1 MLNAREDVL
10 DEALS
15 RIRQAVSAGIAP
27 VMVLLPNPLL
37 VTPFAKQLSQLFG
50 VRAPVRATTL
60 AFWAEEQPLQGRVV
74 PQLERLSLVYDAL
87 KARKW
92 FELQDRWAL
101 ARETLSL
108 VDELTHWG
116 FSLPVN
122 PEDFADHLAQ
132 AYAARQSEPL
142 QFEARFVHDLWL
154 VLNQDPLELSPAMA
168 YQQRLAALAA
178 GPKPGLCLVVAPNPL
193 TPAEQHCL
201 TALGAQTIVGPAL
214 GVRPPMG
221 SDPKREGANLGSAL
235 KVAKARTLH
244 AAWQGPEHGT
254 LALRAQ
260 IIKEQYPNSPLQQQV
275 VLKGFCSMEDEALHG
290 ANLIQGWLGEQRGA
304 VALVAQDR
312 VVARRLRAML
322 ERRGI
327 AVRDE
332 SGWTFSTTAASTVV
346 MRWLNM
352 IHQDGHYRLLQ
363 DLLHSVHLCA
373 DWPVEKRAHASMTL
387 ERLVR
392 RANWVSGFKELV
404 RIAQHARDADT
415 EGVAAALEL
424 AQRFQDEASRFS
436 HQRQRFVEWMAHLKD
451 SLNGFGILESLQQDA
466 AGVQLL
472 EILEQLTLD
481 AEHAVGHLTFS
492 EWMRALD
499 HQFEEAT
506 FMENEDDGAVRITQL
521 SMTRLRSFDAV
532 LMVGADREHLPFLKT
547 TSFFGD
553 AVRASLGLPTRQDQL
568 ALMHRDLAEL
578 LARTPTACIT
588 WRNENAGERNPLAA
602 PLQRLDVFHQL
613 AWGKSLMATP
623 ALLADAPQPHPIH
636 PSVMPA
642 PILPATRVPEAVSAS
657 GYGRLMACPYQFF
670 ADTVL
675 GLGNEDAVSET
686 VGKRDYGQWVHAT
699 LHRFHSKNAS
709 VLALGRTAAIEQL
722 LQHSRRVFEGQDS
735 PDEEWRAW
743 RLRWETRIPAVIDW
757 MLQWEGR
764 GWRYTEGEIRR
775 DVLLG
780 EHTEGQVKLKGTLD
794 RVDRRINPENGE
806 AELAILDYKLKNAR
820 AIRRADMA
828 AGEDV
833 QLSVYTL
840 LMQEPVDHAAYLTLD
855 GDTPEQVRCDD
866 PNELAL
872 KVGERLVAVIKDLRE
887 GAALP
892 AHGDENACGL
902 CRFGG
907 LCRHDHWQG
916 A

>member
-1 MLNAREDVL
+1 MLNAREVVL
-10 DEALS
+10 DEALN
-15 RIRQAVSAGIAP
+15 RVNQALRAGTAS
-27 VMVLLPNPLL
+27 VTVLLPHSLA
-37 VTPFAKQLSQLFG
+37 VTPFAKQLTQFVG
-50 VRAPVRATTL
+50 PRAPVRATTL

-74 PQLERLSLVYDAL
+74 PQLERLSLVVEAL

-101 ARETLSL
+101 ARETLNL

-116 FSLPVN
+116 FSLPVH

-178 GPKPGLCLVVAPNPL
+178 GPKPGLCLLVAPNPL
-193 TPAEQHCL
+193 TPAEQRCL
-201 TALGAQTIVGPAL
+201 AALGAQEIVRGQT
-214 GVRPPMG
+214 
-221 SDPKREGANLGSAL
+221 PKAA
-235 KVAKARTLH
+235 TLQ
-244 AAWQGPEHGT
+244 AAWQDPEYGT
-254 LALRAQ
+254 LAVRAQ
-260 IIKEQYPNSPLQQQV
+260 MIKERYPQSPLRQQV
-275 VLKGFCSMEDEALHG
+275 ILKGFGSLEEEALQG
-290 ANLIQGWLGEQRGA
+290 ANQIQTWLKEQRGT

-312 VVARRLRAML
+312 VVARRVRAML

-352 IHQDGHYRLLQ
+352 VGQDGYYRLLQ
-363 DLLHSVHLCA
+363 DLLHSAHLCA
-373 DWPVEKRAHASMTL
+373 DWPTEKRVRACATL

-404 RIAQHARDADT
+404 RVAQQARDADT

-424 AQRFQDEASRFS
+424 VQRFQHEAARFS

-451 SLNGFGILESLQQDA
+451 SLSGFGMLQSLQQDA

-472 EILEQLTLD
+472 EILEQLTVD
-481 AEHAVGHLTFS
+481 AQHATGRLSFS

-506 FMENEDDGAVRITQL
+506 FMESEDDGAVRITQL

-532 LMVGADREHLPFLKT
+532 LMVGADREHLPFIKT
-547 TSFFGD
+547 SSFFGD
-553 AVRASLGLPTRQDQL
+553 SVRASLGLPTRQDQI

-578 LARTPTACIT
+578 LTRTPMACIT
-588 WRNENAGERNPLAA
+588 WRNDNAGERNPLAA

-613 AWGKSLMATP
+613 AWGNSLIAAPLT
-623 ALLADAPQPHPIH
+623 DAPQLHPTH
-636 PSVMPA
+636 PSTMPA
-642 PILPATRVPEAVSAS
+642 PALPAARVPETISAS

-670 ADTVL
+670 ADAVL
-675 GLGNEDAVSET
+675 GLGHEDAVSET
-686 VGKRDYGQWVHAT
+686 VDKRDYGQWVHAI

-709 VLALGRTAAIEQL
+709 VQTLGRAAAIEQL
-722 LQHSRRVFEGQDS
+722 LQHTRRVFEEQDS
-735 PDEEWRAW
+735 HDEEWRAW

-757 MLQWEGR
+757 MLRWEEQ
-764 GWRYTEGEIRR
+764 GWHYAEGETKR

-780 EHTEGQVKLKGTLD
+780 EHTSGQIKLKGTLD
-794 RVDRRINPENGE
+794 RVDRRTNPESGE
-806 AELAILDYKLKNAR
+806 SELAILDYKLKNTR

-833 QLSVYTL
+833 QLPVYTL
-840 LMQEPVDHAAYLTLD
+840 LMQESVDYAAYLTLD
-855 GDTPEQVRCDD
+855 GDTPEQVRCDN

-872 KVGERLVAVIKDLRE
+872 KVGERLVAVMKALRE
-887 GAALP
+887 GATLP
-892 AHGDENACGL
+892 AHGDDDACRL
-902 CRFGG
+902 CHFGG

-916 A
+916 G

>member
-1 MLNAREDVL
+1 MVNAREDVL
-10 DEALS
+10 DEALN
-15 RIRQAVSAGIAP
+15 RVHQALKAGTP
-27 VMVLLPNPLL
+27 SVMVLLPHSLA
-37 VTPFAKQLSQLFG
+37 VTPFAKQLTQLMG
-50 VRAPVRATTL
+50 PRAPVRATTL

-74 PQLERLSLVYDAL
+74 PQLERLSLVVEAL

-116 FSLPVN
+116 FTLPAN
-122 PEDFADHLAQ
+122 PKDFADRLAE

-142 QFEARFVHDLWL
+142 QFEARFVHDLWW

-193 TPAEQHCL
+193 TPAEQRCL
-201 TALGAQTIVGPAL
+201 TALGAHDVRGQTPP
-214 GVRPPMG
+214 GVSPPWG
-221 SDPKREGANLGSAL
+221 SDPWGGLTP
-235 KVAKARTLH
+235 KAATLQ
-244 AAWQGPEHGT
+244 AAWQGPEYGT
-254 LALRAQ
+254 LAVRAQ
-260 IIKEQYPNSPLQQQV
+260 MIKEYHPQSPLQQQV
-275 VLKGFCSMEDEALHG
+275 ILKGFGSLEEEALQG
-290 ANLIQGWLGEQRGA
+290 ANQIQTWLDEQRGT

-312 VVARRLRAML
+312 VVARRVRAML

-352 IHQDGHYRLLQ
+352 VSQDGHYRLLQ
-363 DLLHSVHLCA
+363 DLLHSTHLCA
-373 DWPVEKRAHASMTL
+373 DWSAEKRARACATL

-392 RANWVSGFKELV
+392 RTNWVSGFKELV
-404 RIAQHARDADT
+404 RVTQQARDVDT
-415 EGVAAALEL
+415 QGVAAALEL
-424 AQRFQDEASRFS
+424 AQRFHDEAARFPR
-436 HQRQRFVEWMAHLKD
+436 QRQRFVEWMTHLKD
-451 SLNGFGILESLQQDA
+451 SLSGFGMLQSLQQDA

-472 EILEQLTLD
+472 EILEQLTMD
-481 AEHAVGHLTFS
+481 AQHAAGRLSFS
-492 EWMRALD
+492 EWMHALD

-506 FMENEDDGAVRITQL
+506 FMESEDDGAVRITQL

-547 TSFFGD
+547 SSFFGD
-553 AVRASLGLPTRQDQL
+553 SVRASLGLPTRQDQL

-578 LARTPTACIT
+578 LTRTPMACIT

-613 AWGKSLMATP
+613 AWGSSLIATP
-623 ALLADAPQPHPIH
+623 LADVPLQHPTS
-636 PSVMPA
+636 PATMPA
-642 PILPATRVPEAVSAS
+642 PALPATRVPETMSAS

-670 ADTVL
+670 ADAVL
-675 GLGNEDAVSET
+675 GLGHEDAVSET
-686 VGKRDYGQWVHAT
+686 VDKRDYGQWVHAI
-699 LHRFHSKNAS
+699 LHRFHSKNES
-709 VLALGRTAAIEQL
+709 ILALGRTAAIEQL

-743 RLRWETRIPAVIDW
+743 RLRWETRVPAVIDW
-757 MLQWEGR
+757 MLRWEEQ
-764 GWRYTEGEIRR
+764 GWRYTEGETKR

-780 EHTEGQVKLKGTLD
+780 QHTPGQVKLKGTLD
-794 RVDRRINPENGE
+794 RVDRRINPESGE
-806 AELAILDYKLKNAR
+806 PELAILDYKLKNAR
-820 AIRRADMA
+820 TIRRADID

-833 QLSVYTL
+833 QLPVYTL
-840 LMQEPVDHAAYLTLD
+840 LTQETVNYAAYLTLD
-855 GDTPEQVRCDD
+855 GDAPDQVRCDH

-872 KVGERLVAVIKDLRE
+872 KVGERLVDVMKALRE
-887 GAALP
+887 GVVLP
-892 AHGDENACGL
+892 AHGDEDTCRL
-902 CRFGG
+902 CHFGG
-907 LCRHDHWQG
+907 LCRRDHWQG